1 MASIAAAPRRPGP
14 TGLRAVTRRASRWDV
29 KVSPYLYISPFF
41 LSFAVFGIF
50 PIAFNVVV
58 AMHDWHRRLGKG
70 DFVGLDN
77 FRWVLEQPAFWTS
90 LQNTFSIFA
99 LSIVPQLALALAIAA
114 VLDQNLRTRTFW
126 RMSVLVPFV
135 VMPVASALIFAQV
148 FGQFGLVTPLIHQ
161 LGLFEGVDSPFYQE
175 RLLSHVAIATMVN
188 FRWTGYNALIFLAA
202 MQAVP
207 RELYEASTLDGSGRL
222 RQFFSITI
230 PNIRATMIFVVLTMT
245 IGGLQIFDEARM
257 FDGTGTGGS
266 NDEWLTTVLYLFTL
280 GFGEWP
286 DRLGQAAAVAWL
298 FAAVIVVFT
307 LLNFALTRRIASTKA
322 PRTKIPAAQTKRL
335 LAEKRAAAAAA
346 ERAAREAGVPTL
358 VGTVS
363 RSGHP
368 DALPSSPT
376 PSSTVPPT
384 ASPTSQKGLDR

>member
-1 MASIAAAPRRPGP
+1 M
-14 TGLRAVTRRASRWDV
+14 SRWDV

-41 LSFAVFGIF
+41 ISFAIFGIF

-58 AMHDWHRRLGKG
+58 AMHSWHRRLGQG
-70 DFVGLDN
+70 EYVGLDN

-90 LQNTFSIFA
+90 LQNTFSIFL
-99 LSIVPQLALALAIAA
+99 LSIGPQLVFALAIAA
-114 VLDQNLRTRTFW
+114 FLDQNLRTKTFW

-135 VMPVASALIFAQV
+135 VMPVATALIFAQI
-148 FGQFGLVTPLIHQ
+148 FGQFGLVTPVIQ
-161 LGLFEGVDSPFYQE
+161 ELGLFTDVSSPFYQD

-207 RELYEASTLDGSGRL
+207 RELYEAATIDGGGRL

-257 FDGTGTGGS
+257 YDGTGTGGS
-266 NDEWLTTVLYLFTL
+266 NNEWLTTVLYLFNL
-280 GFGEWP
+280 GFGDWA

-298 FAAVIVVFT
+298 FALVIIAFT
-307 LLNFALTRRIASTKA
+307 LINFALTRSIASSRSTRSKV
-322 PRTKIPAAQTKRL
+322 PPATTRRL
-335 LAEKRAAAAAA
+335 IAEARARA
-346 ERAAREAGVPTL
+346 EASSRAARDAGVPTL
-358 VGTVS
+358 VGTTS

-368 DALPSSPT
+368 DALSSAQEDT
-376 PSSTVPPT
+376 E
-384 ASPTSQKGLDR
+384 R

>member
-1 MASIAAAPRRPGP
+1 MATIASPPRRI
-14 TGLRAVTRRASRWDV
+14 GLTRRMSKWDV

-41 LSFAVFGIF
+41 ISFAIFGIF

-58 AMHDWHRRLGKG
+58 AMHSWHRRLGRG
-70 DFVGLDN
+70 EFVGLDN
-77 FRWVLEQPAFWTS
+77 FRWVLEQPAFWMS
-90 LQNTFSIFA
+90 LQNTFSIFL
-99 LSIVPQLALALAIAA
+99 LSMVPQLVIALAIAA

-148 FGQFGLVTPLIHQ
+148 FGQFGLVTPVIQ
-161 LGLFEGVDSPFYQE
+161 ELGLFTDVNSPFYQD

-207 RELYEASTLDGSGRL
+207 RELYEAATIDGSGRL
-222 RQFFSITI
+222 RQFFSITV

-257 FDGTGTGGS
+257 YDGTGTGGS
-266 NDEWLTTVLYLFTL
+266 NNQWLTTVLYLFNL
-280 GFGEWP
+280 GFGDWP
-286 DRLGQAAAVAWL
+286 DRLGHAAAVAWL
-298 FAAVIVVFT
+298 FAFVIVVFT
-307 LLNFALTRRIASTKA
+307 LLNFAVTRSIASTRSTRSKVS
-322 PRTKIPAAQTKRL
+322 AATTRRL
-335 LAEKRAAAAAA
+335 IAEARAAADESA
-346 ERAAREAGVPTL
+346 RAAREAGVPTL
-358 VGTVS
+358 LGTAS

-368 DALPSSPT
+368 DALT
-376 PSSTVPPT
+376 STKQE
-384 ASPTSQKGLDR
+384 AER